1 MSRRRPTPT
10 RYQRRLIELL
20 TDIDD
25 KDFRDML
32 IEVVAIEGKY
42 RSAKKFP
49 IQQIRDVVDNYA
61 LLEETKPG

>member
-1 MSRRRPTPT
+1 MSRGRPTPT

-32 IEVVAIEGKY
+32 IEIVSIEGKY

-49 IQQIRDVVDNYA
+49 IQQVRDVVDNYA
-61 LLEETKPG
+61 SLEETRPG

>member
-10 RYQRRLIELL
+10 RYQRRLVELL
-20 TDIDD
+20 TAIED

-32 IEVVAIEGKY
+32 IEVVSIEGKY

-49 IQQIRDVVDNYA
+49 TQQIRDVVDNYA
-61 LLEETKPG
+61 SLEETRLG

>member
-20 TDIDD
+20 TDIED

-32 IEVVAIEGKY
+32 IEIIAIEGRY
-42 RSAKKFP
+42 RSAQRFP
-49 IQQIRDVVDNYA
+49 IQQVRDVVDNYA
-61 LLEETKPG
+61 SLEETKSS